1 MDLYR
6 TGVPKLSLSMYSFS
20 ISIDEHVPLKIRIFS
35 KEGAIVDFPGVGQ
48 QYFCKG
54 AKSGTITFSPLET
67 KETTFLQTCLP
78 FFFNITKI
86 YLAMSI

>member
-1 MDLYR
+1 
-6 TGVPKLSLSMYSFS
+6 VPEGF
-20 ISIDEHVPLKIRIFS
+20 FS
-35 KEGAIVDFPGVGQ
+35 KEGATVDFLGVGQ

-54 AKSGTITFSPLET
+54 AKSGKITFSPLET
-67 KETTFLQTCLP
+67 KETTFFANMFN